1 MSEWL
6 MKIKAGYLGAI
17 LSMTLLP
24 SCAVDN
30 NGAEAAENF
39 DWPRVYSAVKPDQ
52 GVEHQVNS
60 LLGLLTLEEKIG
72 QMIQPEIKF
81 ITPAQVKEFHIG
93 SVLNG
98 GGTAPNN
105 NKFAPVSEWVAL
117 ADEYYRASISSNG
130 AGVPLIWG
138 SDAVHGHNNVVGATL
153 FPHNIGL
160 GASRDVAMIKRIGAA
175 TAREVSV
182 TGIDWTFA
190 PTVAVVRDDR
200 WGRTYEGYSEDPA
213 IVREY
218 ARAMVSGVQGEGTAR
233 FDDQHVVATAK
244 HFLGDGGTHQGIDRG
259 DTRVTEQQLRDIHAA
274 GFISALEAG
283 VQTVMAS
290 FNSWNGVKIHG
301 HSYLRAEV
309 LKQKF
314 GFDGFVGGDWNGH
327 RQVPGCTVT
336 RCAQAINAG
345 LDMFM
350 VPSDWQE
357 LYKNTLAQARSGEIP
372 AARIDDAVRRIL
384 RVKVRAGL
392 MRKGLVSSRDYAA
405 KTGVMGSAEHRKLAR
420 EAVRK
425 SLVLLKNNDQLLPLA
440 LQQRVLMAGS
450 GADDIGQQS
459 GGWTLSW
466 QGTGNKPSDFP
477 GATSIYQGI
486 KSKVVAAGG
495 AVELAAD
502 GKYKQRPDVA
512 VVVIGEQPYAE
523 WHGDVSSIEYQYG
536 NKKDLALLQ
545 KLKADNIPVVTV
557 FLSGRPLWVNK
568 ELNASTAFV
577 AAWLPGSEGGGIA
590 DVLFKNSMAKVDFD
604 FVGKLSYSWPMSPYQ
619 TVINKGDD
627 NYKPLFAYGY
637 GLNYQQATANMA
649 QLDERFEV
657 DKDDTL
663 AENWIF
669 VSRSQSPWQ
678 LYIKGDGS
686 EPVEVDG
693 NQAALEDNSL
703 VISSVDKASQQD
715 ARNIIWTGVKAAS
728 VGFVAAKPL
737 DLRDYVST
745 DAILQFDLQLLQTP
759 TDAVQLQMSCGP
771 ECGAN
776 LDLSSYLGSLHI
788 SQWQNM
794 AVKLSCFKQRGMD
807 FSKVTSAFGLSSG
820 GRLSLSVANIKLLSN
835 NNEQSETANTMLLA
849 CGSND
854 E

>member
-1 MSEWL
+1 

-17 LSMTLLP
+17 LSLTLLP

-30 NGAEAAENF
+30 NGAETAEDF

-52 GVEHQVNS
+52 SVEHEVNT
-60 LLGLLTLEEKIG
+60 LLGLLSLEEKIG

-160 GASRDVAMIKRIGAA
+160 GASRDVTMIKRIGAA

-218 ARAMVSGVQGEGTAR
+218 ASAMVSGVQGEGAAR
-233 FDDQHVVATAK
+233 FNDQHVVATAK

-301 HSYLRAEV
+301 HSYLMTEV
-309 LKQKF
+309 LKQKL
-314 GFDGFVGGDWNGH
+314 GFDGFVVGDWNGH

-405 KTGVMGSAEHRKLAR
+405 KAGVMGSVEHRKLAR

-425 SLVLLKNNDQLLPLA
+425 SLVLLKNNDNLLPLS
-440 LQQRVLMAGS
+440 LRQRVLLVGS
-450 GADDIGQQS
+450 GADNIGQQS

-486 KSKVVAAGG
+486 KSKVAAAGG
-495 AVELAAD
+495 TVELAAD
-502 GKYKQRPDVA
+502 GQYQQRPDVA

-545 KLKADNIPVVTV
+545 KLKADKIPVVTV

-604 FVGKLSYSWPMSPYQ
+604 FTGKLSYSWPMSPYQ

-627 NYKPLFAYGY
+627 DYNPLFAYGY
-637 GLNYQQATANMA
+637 GLSYQQAAENMA
-649 QLDERFEV
+649 QLDERFAV

-678 LYIKGDGS
+678 LFIKGAGS
-686 EPVEVDG
+686 KPVAVNG

-703 VISSVDKASQQD
+703 VISAVDKASQQD
-715 ARNIIWTGVKAAS
+715 ARNIVWVGGKAAS
-728 VGFVAAKPL
+728 VGFTAANPL
-737 DLRDYVST
+737 DLGDYIST
-745 DAILQFDLQLLQTP
+745 DAVLQFDLQLLQAP
-759 TDAVQLQMSCGP
+759 SDDVLLRMSCGV

-776 LDLSSYLGSLHI
+776 LDLSSYLDNLNLG
-788 SQWQNM
+788 QWQNT

-807 FSKVTSAFGLSSG
+807 FSKVTSAFGLSSRG
-820 GRLSLSVANIKLLSN
+820 SLSLSVANIKLLSS
-835 NNEQSETANTMLLA
+835 NNEQSETSNTLLLA
-849 CGSND
+849 CGANG